1 MKISWR
7 ERVTNENVLRRA
19 KVRQLSAIVTER
31 RLRLAGHVLR
41 LPDSRHVSRPTAFD
55 WILYW
60 R

>member
-1 MKISWR
+1 M
-7 ERVTNENVLRRA
+7 TNENVLRRA

-41 LPDSRHVSRPTAFD
+41 MPDSRHVSTAFD
-55 WILYW
+55 ILHVYW